1 MWRRI
6 ISYLEDKIDKYIEKS
21 LNKQEERMMRNDDN

>member
-6 ISYLEDKIDKYIEKS
+6 ISYLEDKIDKCIEKS